1 MTRQEALEECK
12 EAEALIFDGSKILVD
27 VKKANK
33 YIEDETIFQLKAM
46 G

>member
-27 VKKANK
+27 VKKANMHL
-33 YIEDETIFQLKAM
+33 EDETIFQLKAM